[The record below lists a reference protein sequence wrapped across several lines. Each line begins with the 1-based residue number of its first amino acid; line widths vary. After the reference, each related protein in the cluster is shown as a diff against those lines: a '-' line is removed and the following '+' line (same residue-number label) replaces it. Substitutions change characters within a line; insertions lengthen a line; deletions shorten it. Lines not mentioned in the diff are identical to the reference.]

1 MVVQGNFISY
11 SVILNK
17 LKKQRQEQLMESIRE
32 LDRKLSVSPSC
43 ELNEERLQMNYNL
56 LSTQD
61 TEKSLL

>member
-11 SVILNK
+11 SVNCK

-32 LDRKLSVSPSC
+32 LDRKLSC